1 MAILLI
7 GHGYLKYVN
16 DGNFM
21 LKVGSLCVHS
31 CIREVHF
38 LGGKWG
44 KH

>member
-21 LKVGSLCVHS
+21 LKVGSLCVH
-31 CIREVHF
+31 REYQRGSLF
-38 LGGKWG
+38 RGKWG